1 MVPAIS
7 PRFIILLVL
16 FQPCCFIRDSAQVP
30 LRAKRAMTK
39 ATQQPDLTQ
48 LLQAKSG
55 LSYLTANDWAL
66 IADKAVRQQ
75 FKAGDFIVQRGR
87 RTHGIY
93 VMLSGTAAVR
103 IGGQAARNIGP
114 GEIFGEISFLDE
126 LPATA
131 NVAANGA
138 VEVFYLERPLLQTL
152 FELYP
157 HLGSRFYHS
166 LSAILA
172 RRLRETIGPVPEE
185 TPATS
190 APKKNP
196 K

>member
-1 MVPAIS
+1 
-7 PRFIILLVL
+7 
-16 FQPCCFIRDSAQVP
+16 
-30 LRAKRAMTK
+30 MTK
-39 ATQQPDLTQ
+39 ATQQLDLAQ

-55 LSYLTANDWAL
+55 LLYLTANDWTL

-93 VMLSGTAAVR
+93 VMLSGTAGVR
-103 IGGQAARNIGP
+103 IGGPAARNIGP
-114 GEIFGEISFLDE
+114 GEICGEISFLDD

-138 VEVFYLERPLLQTL
+138 MEVFYLERPLLQTL

-185 TPATS
+185 TPVSS